1 MLHEVGHTLGL
12 NHNMKASQTVSL
24 DNLHNTE
31 WTDQHGLVG
40 SVMDY
45 TPINIASK
53 GTTQGKYFADAPGT
67 YDIWAIQFGY
77 DPDLVGEKRDAH
89 LKRSLEPL
97 LTFGNDADDM
107 RSAGKAIDPRV
118 NIGDLTGDTLAWS
131 EQRLALVAETMANL
145 ENVSLKDG
153 ESFQRLYNNFNTL
166 LRQKSSV
173 GGIVSRY
180 VGGVYVERGT
190 TEQFF

>member
-1 MLHEVGHTLGL
+1 MDIPLSTLHQKVPP
-12 NHNMKASQTVSL
+12 KA
-24 DNLHNTE
+24 
-31 WTDQHGLVG
+31 
-40 SVMDY
+40 
-45 TPINIASK
+45 NIAMNS
-53 GTTQGKYFADAPGT
+53 

-77 DPDLVGEKRDAH
+77 DPDMNGERRDAH

-118 NIGDLTGDTLAWS
+118 NIGDLSGDTLAWS

-180 VGGVYVERGT
+180 IGGVYVERGT
-190 TEQFF
+190 TEYSLTFSPIHLHRNKLGRAMIFLAHTSLPQKPLTVN

>member
-1 MLHEVGHTLGL
+1 MMRTTC
-12 NHNMKASQTVSL
+12 AR
-24 DNLHNTE
+24 
-31 WTDQHGLVG
+31 LVKP
-40 SVMDY
+40 S
-45 TPINIASK
+45 T
-53 GTTQGKYFADAPGT
+53 
-67 YDIWAIQFGY
+67 
-77 DPDLVGEKRDAH
+77 R
-89 LKRSLEPL
+89 
-97 LTFGNDADDM
+97 
-107 RSAGKAIDPRV
+107 RV
-118 NIGDLTGDTLAWS
+118 NIGDLSGDTLNWS

-190 TEQFF
+190 TEQFSDIQPYTPVSKETQVEAMVFLAPISLRQRL